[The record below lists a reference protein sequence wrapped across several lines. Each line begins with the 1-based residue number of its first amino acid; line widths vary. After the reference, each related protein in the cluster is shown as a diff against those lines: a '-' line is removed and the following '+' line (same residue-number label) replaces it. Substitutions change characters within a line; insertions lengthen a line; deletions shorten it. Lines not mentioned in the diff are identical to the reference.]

1 MKSSSENI
9 AAHLLHAAANT
20 EQPRF
25 IKRSMAWVRLKQKHP
40 TETLNHPLL
49 RLFSS
54 KPHGVRVPAGCASI
68 SCSRV
73 PPRFQSSGARFIK
86 RVAIYIFISDRRQTL
101 FHGCTLYRFMF
112 I

>member
-40 TETLNHPLL
+40 TETLNHPFL

-54 KPHGVRVPAGCASI
+54 KPHGVRVP
-68 SCSRV
+68 R
-73 PPRFQSSGARFIK
+73 SSLLLDAHLSPVRAFL
-86 RVAIYIFISDRRQTL
+86 RDSNLLAQDS
-101 FHGCTLYRFMF
+101 
-112 I
+112 